1 MWANGC
7 VAKAPRKTA
16 SSGPDEE
23 NMGEPTAK
31 NTSTVDP
38 SGKSD
43 TQKKLEAKDD
53 KKGDKKKDDKK
64 EKK

>member
-1 MWANGC
+1 
-7 VAKAPRKTA
+7 
-16 SSGPDEE
+16 
-23 NMGEPTAK
+23 MGEPTAK

-43 TQKKLEAKDD
+43 TAKKLEAKDG
-53 KKGDKKKDDKK
+53 KKDEKKDDKK